1 MRPVVGWFFLFFCL
15 ARASKV
21 RSEVQATRAR
31 TATTAAACA
40 EEPLSLGM
48 NLDLLRG
55 GRCQQHFFRLPAA
68 AAAARARA
76 EREQARPEEQD
87 RRGLRDAGRRGRR
100 AGPGGGVRRR
110 VFIVGDEERD
120 QDPAEER
127 PPGEAAL
134 R

>member
-55 GRCQQHFFRLPAA
+55 GRCQQHFCRLPAA
-68 AAAARARA
+68 AAASGSRTQ
-76 EREQARPEEQD
+76 REQARPEEQECG
-87 RRGLRDAGRRGRR
+87 RLGDAGRRWRR
-100 AGPGGGVRRR
+100 GARGAWGG
-110 VFIVGDEERD
+110 
-120 QDPAEER
+120 
-127 PPGEAAL
+127 
-134 R
+134 